1 MSELYLLRPC
11 EKGWWGR
18 VAKGAMVLFAIAA
31 CACSAASAVGQPAGE
46 EELTRRLLDEADQL
60 VQVSRI
66 LWGRSTIGLRE
77 YAYSLNMAGY
87 ARTQARL
94 AMRDAVGYRQ
104 ELRKQESAWQ
114 EAVEHLARFPFPA
127 VPGLQGDL
135 ELARYWAARS
145 RADMVAGRMDASNQ
159 RAALVEAR
167 AHASALHEARRN
179 DVAVGVADLPALALA
194 ASLEGEVR
202 VLLAQLDRDQRAVI
216 AAMDDQLAVMD
227 HVLDE
232 TARLNAAGAEL
243 GRDDRLAWAH
253 FWRDNTAAARAAL
266 VGDREQA
273 VRLFDRCAQHGQQMF
288 QARRRYYDTG
298 TATPYELAEAS
309 MLWTTAQLEG
319 AKLRRQ
325 TDEVLRA
332 WEDHAGRLEELLAR
346 SAEFRR
352 AGDDGPRTHLTELW
366 RTMALS
372 ARLELRAQAP
382 METPSLKPRRSRPK
396 IVERSR

>member
-1 MSELYLLRPC
+1 MSDLYLPRRCETGGRP
-11 EKGWWGR
+11 G
-18 VAKGAMVLFAIAA
+18 VASGGMVLLAIAA
-31 CACSAASAVGQPAGE
+31 LACNAACAVGQTAGND
-46 EELTRRLLDEADQL
+46 ELPQRLLDEADKL
-60 VQVSRI
+60 VQVSRD
-66 LWGRSTIGLRE
+66 LWGRSTIGLTE

-87 ARTQARL
+87 ARTQARI
-94 AMRDAVGYRQ
+94 AMRDVAGYRQ

-127 VPGLQGDL
+127 APGLQGDL

-145 RADMVAGRMDASNQ
+145 RADVASGRMDASDQ
-159 RAALVEAR
+159 RAALAEAR
-167 AHASALHEARRN
+167 AHASALHEARQN
-179 DVAVGVADLPALALA
+179 DVAVGFADLPALALA

-202 VLLAQLDRDQRAVI
+202 VLLAQLDRDQQAVI

-227 HVLDE
+227 HILDE

-253 FWRDNTAAARAAL
+253 YWRDNTAAARAAL
-266 VGDREQA
+266 AGDPEQA
-273 VRLFDRCAQHGQQMF
+273 ASLFDRCAQHAQQMF
-288 QARRRYYDTG
+288 LARRRYYDTG

-309 MLWTTAQLEG
+309 MLWTTAQVEG
-319 AKLRRQ
+319 AKLRHRN
-325 TDEVLRA
+325 EAIPKA

-346 SAEFRR
+346 AAELRR

-382 METPSLKPRRSRPK
+382 METPTSKPRRSRPK

>member
-1 MSELYLLRPC
+1 MACTYTTGLHVGRCRGGAALSTPLVGLLVVVACLAGPAAAQPNGGDELATGLL
-11 EKGWWGR
+11 
-18 VAKGAMVLFAIAA
+18 
-31 CACSAASAVGQPAGE
+31 Q
-46 EELTRRLLDEADQL
+46 EADRL
-60 VQVSRI
+60 VQTARI
-66 LWGRSTIGLRE
+66 LWGRSTIGLTE

-94 AMRDAVGYRQ
+94 ALRDTAGYLQ
-104 ELRKQESAWQ
+104 ELRKQQSAWQ

-127 VPGLQGDL
+127 APGLQGDL
-135 ELARYWAARS
+135 ELASYWAARA
-145 RADMVAGRMDASNQ
+145 RADVAAGRMDASDQ
-159 RAALVEAR
+159 RAALAEAR

-179 DVAVGVADLPALALA
+179 DLAVGFADLPALALA

-253 FWRDNTAAARAAL
+253 YWRDNTAAARAAL
-266 VGDREQA
+266 AGDREQA
-273 VRLFDRCAQHGQQMF
+273 VRLFDRCAQHAQQMF

-325 TDEVLRA
+325 SEGALQA
-332 WEDHAGRLEELLAR
+332 WEGHAGRLEELLAR
-346 SAEFRR
+346 AAEFRR

-382 METPSLKPRRSRPK
+382 METPSSKPRRSRPK